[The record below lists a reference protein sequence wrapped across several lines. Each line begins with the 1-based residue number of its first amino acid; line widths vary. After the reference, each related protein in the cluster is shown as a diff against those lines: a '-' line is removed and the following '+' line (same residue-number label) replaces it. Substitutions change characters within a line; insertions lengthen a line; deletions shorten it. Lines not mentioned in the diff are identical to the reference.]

1 MNGASAAKGQ
11 LTPKWADSFATRNM
25 KFRGISVSAQ
35 SKHPTERG
43 LREKNGKW
51 EYRFNLS
58 GQPYSRVTDLEAV
71 PENIVKAHA
80 ERLAHIEELKK
91 GKPVIRRV
99 ITSLDH
105 AVPKFMSWYRS
116 EHQNRKCKWAAS
128 LMASFQFYFEQTKCP
143 LARIGPAQ
151 LEDFKTWRR
160 ENDIHDNTLRKQ
172 LLLLGQFFRYARKQ
186 GWTKGDPFAKGE
198 DAEVKIPREQESDAM
213 RVLSPEEEIR
223 YLAAARK
230 ETPDLADVATIMVS
244 QGPRPDEV
252 MSLAQAHVDLR
263 NRHFTIWDTGA
274 EGKSKNAHRKLK
286 MTDETFLIFERR
298 LSIPGVWVFPS
309 SKNDGPRTTLQKAH
323 RRATRGK
330 KNKNGEYEGGCGV
343 ECRLYDM
350 RHTFATRFALAG
362 GSLPVLAKILGHAD
376 LGLLMRYVHPAQADM
391 DRAMEWYS
399 HMRMPG
405 AELEKML
412 LEYEDRKDRAEGWP
426 RPSFGPT
433 TPQKLAQIGPTRPN
447 LGSRKIS

>member
-1 MNGASAAKGQ
+1 VN
-11 LTPKWADSFATRNM
+11 
-25 KFRGISVSAQ
+25 AQ

-51 EYRFNLS
+51 EYRFHLN

-71 PENIVKAHA
+71 PENIVKAHT
-80 ERLAHIEELKK
+80 ERAAHIEELKK
-91 GKPVIRRV
+91 GRRVIRRV

-143 LARIGPAQ
+143 LTRIGPAQ

-186 GWTKGDPFAKGE
+186 GWTNGDPFAKGE
-198 DAEVKIPREQESDAM
+198 DAEVKIPREQDSDAM
-213 RVLSPEEEIR
+213 RVLSPDEETL
-223 YLAAARK
+223 YLAAAAH
-230 ETPDLADVATIMVS
+230 ESIDLADVATIMLL

-252 MSLAQAHVDLR
+252 MSLEQVQIDLR
-263 NRHFTIWDTGA
+263 NRHFTIWANGG
-274 EGKSKNAHRKLK
+274 EGKSRNAHRKLK
-286 MTDETFLIFERR
+286 MTDETFRIFERR
-298 LSIPGVWVFPS
+298 LSVPGVWVFPS
-309 SKNDGPRTTLQKAH
+309 SKNEGPRTTLQKAH
-323 RRATRGK
+323 ERATRGK
-330 KNKNGEYEGGCGV
+330 RTSHGEYEGGCGV
-343 ECRLYDM
+343 GCRLYDM

-362 GSLPVLAKILGHAD
+362 GSLPVLAKVLGHAD
-376 LGLLMRYVHPAQADM
+376 LSLLMRYVHPAQADM

-399 HMRMPG
+399 NMQTPG
-405 AELEKML
+405 PELERML
-412 LEYEDRKDRAEGWP
+412 LDYDDGKDQTESWP
-426 RPSFGPT
+426 RPTFGPT
-433 TPQKLAQIGPTRPN
+433 TSQKPAQIGPTRPN
-447 LGSRKIS
+447 SRDRKVS

>member
-1 MNGASAAKGQ
+1 M
-11 LTPKWADSFATRNM
+11 
-25 KFRGISVSAQ
+25 SAQ
-35 SKHPTERG
+35 SKHPTEKG

-51 EYRFNLS
+51 EYRFKLN

-80 ERLAHIEELKK
+80 ERTAHIEDLKK

-99 ITSLDH
+99 IILLDH

-128 LMASFQFYFEQTKCP
+128 LMASFQFYFEQTKYP

-151 LEDFKTWRR
+151 LEDFKMWRR

-172 LLLLGQFFRYARKQ
+172 LLLLRQFFRYARKQ

-198 DAEVKIPREQESDAM
+198 DAEVKIPSEQDSDAM
-213 RVLSPEEEIR
+213 RVLSPEEEVR
-223 YLAAARK
+223 YLTAAAK
-230 ETPDLADVATIMVS
+230 ETIDLADIATIMVS

-252 MSLAQAHVDLR
+252 MSLEQTHVDLA
-263 NRHFTIWDTGA
+263 NRHFTIWDTSA

-286 MTDETFLIFERR
+286 MTDETFRILERR

-309 SKNDGPRTTLQKAH
+309 SKNGGPRTTLQKAH
-323 RRATRGK
+323 TRATRGK
-330 KNKNGEYEGGCGV
+330 KNRKGQYEGGCGIG
-343 ECRLYDM
+343 CRLYDM

-376 LGLLMRYVHPAQADM
+376 LSLLMRYVHPAQADM

-399 HMRMPG
+399 KVRTPG
-405 AELEKML
+405 PELEKML
-412 LEYEDRKDRAEGWP
+412 LEYEDGKDQLEGWP
-426 RPSFGPT
+426 RPPFGP
-433 TPQKLAQIGPTRPN
+433 PKPEKVAQIGPTRPN
-447 LGSRKIS
+447 LQNRRIS

>member
-1 MNGASAAKGQ
+1 M
-11 LTPKWADSFATRNM
+11 
-25 KFRGISVSAQ
+25 SAQ

-80 ERLAHIEELKK
+80 ERIAHIEELKK

-151 LEDFKTWRR
+151 LEDFKSWRR
-160 ENDIHDNTLRKQ
+160 ENEIHDNTLRKQ

-186 GWTKGDPFAKGE
+186 GWTKGDPFARGE
-198 DAEVKIPREQESDAM
+198 DAEVKIPREQDSDAM
-213 RVLSPEEEIR
+213 RVLSPEEETQ
-223 YLAAARK
+223 YLRAAAK
-230 ETPDLADVATIMVS
+230 ETIDLADVATIMVS

-252 MSLAQAHVDLR
+252 MSLEQAHIDLR
-263 NRHFTIWDTGA
+263 NRHFTIWDTSA

-286 MTDETFLIFERR
+286 MTDESFRVFERR
-298 LSIPGVWVFPS
+298 LSIPSMWVFPS

-323 RRATRGK
+323 IRATRGK
-330 KNKNGEYEGGCGV
+330 KNNKGQYEGGCGI

-362 GSLPVLAKILGHAD
+362 GSLPALAKILGHAD
-376 LGLLMRYVHPAQADM
+376 LSLLMRYVHPAQADL

-399 HMRMPG
+399 SMQTPG
-405 AELEKML
+405 PELEKML
-412 LEYEDRKDRAEGWP
+412 LEYEDGKNQVEGWP
-426 RPSFGPT
+426 RPTFGPST
-433 TPQKLAQIGPTRPN
+433 SEKLAQIGPTRPN
-447 LGSRKIS
+447 LRDRRIS